1 MKNEK
6 LLSSKEVANLCGVT
20 IHTVC
25 MWRKEG
31 RLPFMKINDRV
42 ILHKIEDVEKL
53 LNKKIFSE
61 ENAKKRKNIIYARVS
76 TSKQKDDLKKQIQIL
91 NDFCNSNGII
101 IDEIFAEI
109 ASGINEDREEFN
121 KIIDLVINKEID
133 KIYITF
139 EDRLTRFGFKYF
151 ENLFDKF
158 DTQIVVL
165 NNKINNESFEEEL
178 SNDLISII
186 HHFSM
191 KMYSNRRKEKL
202 NLIKKELELENS
214 VNVE

>member
-31 RLPFMKINDRV
+31 RLPFMKINNRV
-42 ILHKIEDVEKL
+42 ILDKIEDVEKL

-121 KIIDLVINKEID
+121 KIIDLVINKEIE

-151 ENLFDKF
+151 KNLFDKF
-158 DTQIVVL
+158 DTQIVIL

-191 KMYSNRRKEKL
+191 KMYSNRRKKL
-202 NLIKKELELENS
+202 KEASKLIENK
-214 VNVE
+214 